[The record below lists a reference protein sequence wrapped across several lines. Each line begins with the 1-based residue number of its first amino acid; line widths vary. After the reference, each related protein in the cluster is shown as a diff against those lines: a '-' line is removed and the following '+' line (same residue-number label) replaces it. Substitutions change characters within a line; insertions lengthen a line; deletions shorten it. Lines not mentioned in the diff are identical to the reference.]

1 MNGGEKGVKKLKG
14 VILAG
19 GKGTRM
25 RPLTFLNPK
34 PMLPLINKPFME
46 HFISRLKSYGIT
58 DIILSIQYL
67 PETFNEYFGDGKKFG
82 VNLKCIAEE
91 EPLGTCGAVK
101 NVERYLGNEAFMV
114 FNGDILTTIN
124 LKNMIKFHK
133 SKKADIT
140 ISLAPVEDPTA
151 YGLVPIDRDSRVR
164 EFLEKPSLEE
174 ISTNLINAG
183 TYIIES
189 HMMGHVPSG
198 ENYSFER
205 GLFPKAL
212 KLGYKIYG
220 FVSDAYWLDL
230 GTPEKYMTAHMDIL
244 DKKVDF
250 KYPYKKVYPNIYIG
264 DGAKYK
270 KDNLTTGPIVIGEN
284 TTIGQN
290 TKILPL
296 TVIGNDCII
305 DTDSSVSES
314 IIFDGCSIGKN
325 CIIRNS
331 IIARNVKIGSNVR
344 IEGNAIVGD
353 NSVIEDNNIL
363 RNGIRINVNTKVSEG
378 QINF

>member
-1 MNGGEKGVKKLKG
+1 VERKESDKLKG

-25 RPLTFLNPK
+25 RPLTYLSPK
-34 PMLPLINKPFME
+34 PMLPLINRPFME
-46 HFISRLKSYGIT
+46 HFILRLKSYGIT
-58 DIILSIQYL
+58 DIILSVQYL
-67 PETFNEYFGDGKKFG
+67 PEIFYEYFGNGSKFG
-82 VNLKCIAEE
+82 INLKCVEE
-91 EPLGTCGAVK
+91 ETPLGTCGAVK
-101 NVERYLGNEAFMV
+101 NVEKFLGNEAFMV
-114 FNGDILTTIN
+114 FNGDILSSIN
-124 LKNMIKFHK
+124 LKNMISFHK

-140 ISLAPVEDPTA
+140 ISLASVEDPTA
-151 YGLVPIDRDSRVR
+151 YGLVPVDKNGRVK

-174 ISTNLINAG
+174 ITTNLINAG

-189 HMMGHVPSG
+189 HIMGHVPPG

-230 GTPEKYMTAHMDIL
+230 GTPEKYMTAHIDIL

-264 DGAKYK
+264 NGAKYK
-270 KDNLTTGPIVIGEN
+270 KENLTTGPIVIGEN
-284 TTIGQN
+284 TVIEQN

-296 TVIGNDCII
+296 TVIGSGCVIGS
-305 DTDSSVSES
+305 DSSISES
-314 IIFDGCSIGKN
+314 IVFDGASIGKN

-331 IIARNVKIGSNVR
+331 IIAKNVKVGNNVR
-344 IEGNAIVGD
+344 IEGNSIVGD

-363 RNGIRINVNTKVSEG
+363 RNGIRINVNSKVLRG
-378 QINF
+378 QISF